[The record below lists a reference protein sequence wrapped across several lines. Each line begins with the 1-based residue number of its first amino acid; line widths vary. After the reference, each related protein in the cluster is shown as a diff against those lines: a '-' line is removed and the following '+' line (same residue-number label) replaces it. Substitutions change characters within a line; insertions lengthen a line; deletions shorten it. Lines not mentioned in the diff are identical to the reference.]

1 MMAVMRKPAPTRQA
15 VVLIAV
21 LVVVS
26 LLTLAAYQYSEM
38 VTSELRAADSSVKS
52 AQARAL
58 AYSGIYYT
66 AAVLSDPNSFQGIL
80 NSNPW
85 NSQSAFQGVLVY
97 TDPQTGRTG
106 RFTIFSP
113 TDPSENNP
121 QAFRYGLIDEASKI
135 NLNAML
141 LIDPTGTVLYNMLMS
156 FANTDPNMTAD
167 IADSIIDWIDS
178 DDDQRPNG
186 AESSYYQGLSPPYR
200 AKNAP
205 LESVEELLYVKGV
218 TPQFLFGTD
227 YNRNWIQDSG
237 EDTGS
242 GWNPGWAAYLTVYSR
257 EQNID
262 NNGNPR
268 LYLNDTISQ
277 TSYSNLSSALSQA
290 LANFIVLYRTQNG
303 GSTTGSTT
311 TSMTLNIGN
320 GTVVIAGIQSGGAA
334 DRTATA
340 QEISDKVNEALS
352 GSGQTGQTGQ
362 TGQSQGQ
369 AKSLASRYDLVNAYV
384 TWTVGTGM
392 QQQTVRMD
400 SPLNDK
406 SQLAQYLPILLD
418 KTTTQKSRELPARI
432 NVNTAPQMVLA
443 ALPGLTDTD
452 VQSILEQRPDTSSM
466 DPTDTTYQT
475 PAWLYTQANISID
488 KLKALERYITA
499 RTQVYRVQVLGYF
512 DQGGPAVRME
522 AVIDTN
528 NGYPRIVMV
537 RDLTELGRGLPA
549 AQ

>member
-1 MMAVMRKPAPTRQA
+1 MMAKMRKPASSRPA
-15 VVLIAV
+15 VVLIFV
-21 LVVVS
+21 LVIVF
-26 LLTLAAYQYSEM
+26 LLSLAAYQYSEM
-38 VTSELRAADSSVKS
+38 VTSELRAADSSVNS
-52 AQARAL
+52 TQARAL

-66 AAVLSDPNSFQGIL
+66 AAVLSDQNSFQGIL

-85 NSQSAFQGVLVY
+85 DSQSAFQGVQVF

-141 LIDPTGTVLYNMLMS
+141 QIDPTGTVLYNMLMS

-178 DDDQRPNG
+178 DDDPRPNG

-200 AKNAP
+200 AKNGP

-227 YNRNWIQDSG
+227 YNRNWIQDPG
-237 EDTGS
+237 EDGGT

-262 NNGNPR
+262 NSGNPR
-268 LYLNDTISQ
+268 IYLNDTNLQ
-277 TSYSNLSSALSQA
+277 NSYNSVSSSLSQA
-290 LANFIVLYRTQNG
+290 LAQFIILYRTQNS
-303 GSTTGSTT
+303 GSTTGSSTT
-311 TSMTLNIGN
+311 TSAAAITTPG
-320 GTVVIAGIQSGGAA
+320 GTAVITGMSSGGSA
-334 DRTATA
+334 DRTATS

-352 GSGQTGQTGQ
+352 GS
-362 TGQSQGQ
+362 SQNRP
-369 AKSLASRYDLVNAYV
+369 KSLASRYDLVNAYV
-384 TWTVGTGM
+384 TWTVTTG
-392 QQQTVRMD
+392 QQPQTVRMD

-406 SQLAQYLPILLD
+406 SQLTQYLPILLD
-418 KTTTQKSRELPARI
+418 KTTTQQGRELPARI
-432 NVNTAPQMVLA
+432 NVNTASQMVLS
-443 ALPGLTDTD
+443 ALPGLTDND
-452 VQSILEQRPDTSSM
+452 VQMILEQRPDTSSM

-512 DQGGPAVRME
+512 DQGGPAVRLE
-522 AVIDTN
+522 AIIDTN

-549 AQ
+549 GQ

>member
-1 MMAVMRKPAPTRQA
+1 MMIAMRKPAASRLA
-15 VVLIAV
+15 VVLIFV
-21 LVVVS
+21 LVVVAMLS
-26 LLTLAAYQYSEM
+26 LAAYQYSEM
-38 VTSELRAADSSVKS
+38 ITSELRAADSSVNS

-58 AYSGIYYT
+58 AYSGIYYA
-66 AAVLSDPNSFQGIL
+66 AAVLSDQNSYQGIL

-85 NSQSAFQGVLVY
+85 DSQSAFQGVLVY
-97 TDPQTGRTG
+97 TDPKTGRTG

-113 TDPSENNP
+113 SDPSQNNP
-121 QAFRYGLIDEASKI
+121 QSFRYGAIDEASKI

-156 FANTDPNMTAD
+156 FAQTDSNMTAD

-178 DDDQRPNG
+178 DDDPRPNG

-200 AKNAP
+200 AKNGP

-227 YNRNWIQDSG
+227 INRNWIQDPG
-237 EDTGS
+237 EDGGT

-262 NNGNPR
+262 NSGNPR
-268 LYLNDTISQ
+268 TYLNDTNLQ
-277 TSYSNLSSALSQA
+277 TSYNNLSTALSQS
-290 LANFIVLYRTQNG
+290 LAQFIILYRTQNS
-303 GSTTGSTT
+303 GSTTGNTT
-311 TSMTLNIGN
+311 ASAIVNTG
-320 GTVVIAGIQSGGAA
+320 GGATVVITGMGGGAA
-334 DRTATA
+334 DRTATS
-340 QEISDKVNEALS
+340 QEISDKLNEVMS
-352 GSGQTGQTGQ
+352 GS
-362 TGQSQGQ
+362 SQNQ
-369 AKSLASRYDLVNAYV
+369 MQPKSVASRYDLVNAYV
-384 TWTVGTGM
+384 TWTVGTGQ

-406 SQLAQYLPILLD
+406 SQLSQYLPLLLD
-418 KTTTQKSRELPARI
+418 KTTTQQAKELPARI
-432 NVNTAPQMVLA
+432 NVNTASQMVLS
-443 ALPGLTDTD
+443 ALPNLTPND
-452 VQSILEQRPDTSSM
+452 VQMILEQRPDTSTM

-512 DQGGPAVRME
+512 DQGGPAVRLE
-522 AVIDTN
+522 AIIDTN

-549 AQ
+549 SQ

>member
-1 MMAVMRKPAPTRQA
+1 
-15 VVLIAV
+15 
-21 LVVVS
+21 
-26 LLTLAAYQYSEM
+26 
-38 VTSELRAADSSVKS
+38 
-52 AQARAL
+52 
-58 AYSGIYYT
+58 
-66 AAVLSDPNSFQGIL
+66 LSDQNSYQGIL

-85 NSQSAFQGVLVY
+85 DSPSAFQGVLVY

-113 TDPSENNP
+113 ADPGQNNP

-141 LIDPTGTVLYNMLMS
+141 QIDPTGTVLYNMLMS
-156 FANTDPNMTAD
+156 IANTDPNMTAD

-178 DDDQRPNG
+178 DDDPRPNG

-218 TPQFLFGTD
+218 TPQYLFGTD
-227 YNRNWIQDSG
+227 LNRNWIQDAG
-237 EDTGS
+237 EDGGT
-242 GWNPGWAAYLTVYSR
+242 GWNPGWASYFTVYSR

-262 NNGNPR
+262 NSGNPR
-268 LYLNDTISQ
+268 TYLNDTNLQ
-277 TSYSNLSSALSQA
+277 TSYNNLSTALSQA
-290 LANFIVLYRTQNG
+290 LAQFIILYRTQNS
-303 GSTTGSTT
+303 GSTTGSSTT
-311 TSMTLNIGN
+311 TTAAAVTTPG
-320 GTVVIAGIQSGGAA
+320 GGTTVVITGMSTGGAA

-340 QEISDKVNEALS
+340 QEISDKLNEVMS
-352 GSGQTGQTGQ
+352 GSGQNQMRP
-362 TGQSQGQ
+362 
-369 AKSLASRYDLVNAYV
+369 KSLASRYDLVNAYV
-384 TWTVGTGM
+384 TWTVGTGRD
-392 QQQTVRMD
+392 QQTVRMD

-406 SQLAQYLPILLD
+406 SQLAQYLPLLLD
-418 KTTTQKSRELPARI
+418 KTTTQQAKELPARV
-432 NVNTAPQMVLA
+432 NVNTAPQVVLA
-443 ALPGLTDTD
+443 ALPGLTDND
-452 VQSILEQRPDTSSM
+452 VQMILEQRPDTSTM

-488 KLKALERYITA
+488 KLKALERYITT

-512 DQGGPAVRME
+512 DQGGPAVRLE
-522 AVIDTN
+522 AIIDTN

-549 AQ
+549 GQ

>member
-1 MMAVMRKPAPTRQA
+1 MRKPASARSA

-21 LVVVS
+21 LMVVF
-26 LLTLAAYQYSEM
+26 LLTLAAYQYNEM
-38 VTSELRAADSSVKS
+38 VTSELRAADSSANSV
-52 AQARAL
+52 QARAL

-66 AAVLSDPNSFQGIL
+66 AAILGDPNSFQGLL

-85 NSQSAFQGVLVY
+85 DSPSAFQGVLVY
-97 TDPQTGRTG
+97 TDPKTGRTG

-113 TDPSENNP
+113 SDPAENNP

-135 NLNAML
+135 NPNAVL
-141 LIDPTGTVLYNMLMS
+141 QIDPTGTVLYNMLMS
-156 FANTDPNMTAD
+156 FAVTDPNMTAD

-178 DDDQRPNG
+178 DDDPRPNG

-205 LESVEELLYVKGV
+205 LESVEELLLVKGV

-227 YNRNWIQDSG
+227 LNRNWIQDSG
-237 EDTGS
+237 EDSGT

-262 NNGNPR
+262 NTGNPR

-277 TSYSNLSSALSQA
+277 TSYSSLSSTLSQA

-303 GSTTGSTT
+303 GSTTGGSTT
-311 TSMTLNIGN
+311 TTTTATMTTLPGGN
-320 GTVVIAGIQSGGAA
+320 TVVIQSMTTGGATG
-334 DRTATA
+334 RTATS
-340 QEISDKVNEALS
+340 QEISDKVNEVLS
-352 GSGQTGQTGQ
+352 GSSQNAM
-362 TGQSQGQ
+362 QS
-369 AKSLASRYDLVNAYV
+369 KSLASRYDLVNAYV
-384 TWTVGTGM
+384 SWTVGTGRD
-392 QQQTVRMD
+392 QQTVRMD

-406 SQLAQYLPILLD
+406 SQLSQYLPILLD
-418 KTTTQKSRELPARI
+418 KTTTQKSKELPARI

-475 PAWLYTQANISID
+475 PAWLYTQANISIT

-537 RDLTELGRGLPA
+537 RDLTELGRGLP
-549 AQ
+549 QSQ